1 MSYSVDL
8 RKRTLDFIERGG
20 SKIEASKLFK
30 ISLKSVFNW
39 VRQKKA
45 HGSLEAKKRPMGA
58 YKIDED
64 RLRSYIEQ
72 HPDDYLREIASALGF
87 SNSGVKSAL
96 ERLKIT
102 YKKNS
107 TLQRKRRESTTRV
120 SRKNT
125 IH

>member
-1 MSYSVDL
+1 
-8 RKRTLDFIERGG
+8 
-20 SKIEASKLFK
+20 
-30 ISLKSVFNW
+30 
-39 VRQKKA
+39 
-45 HGSLEAKKRPMGA
+45 MGA